1 VTAVRSNR
9 SIPEAQ
15 VIPELAYPD
24 VAAAAE
30 WLCKAFGFAQRLK
43 IANHRVQLTYGAGA
57 VIVVNGDG
65 ADAEAAARAAHSVLV
80 RVDDA
85 DAHYERARAAGAKI
99 ASPPTTYPFGERQ
112 YSAQDLYGHRW
123 TFSQSVADVDP
134 RDWGGSLVTD
144 AGAS

>member
-1 VTAVRSNR
+1 MRSNR
-9 SIPEAQ
+9 SIPPSQ

-24 VAAAAE
+24 VAAASD
-30 WLCKAFGFAQRLK
+30 WLCRVFGFSPRLK
-43 IANHRVQLTYGAGA
+43 IADHRVQLTYGNGA
-57 VIVVNGDG
+57 VIVVNGDDV
-65 ADAEAAARAAHSVLV
+65 DAEAAARATHSVLV

-99 ASPPTTYPFGERQ
+99 SSPPTTYPFGERQ
-112 YSAQDLYGHRW
+112 YSAHDLYGHRW

-134 RDWGGSLVTD
+134 RDWGGSLVAN

>member
-1 VTAVRSNR
+1 MQSNR
-9 SIPEAQ
+9 SIPPSQ

-24 VAAAAE
+24 VAAASA
-30 WLCKAFGFAQRLK
+30 WLCKAFGFTPRLE

-57 VIVVNGDG
+57 VIVVTGDDV
-65 ADAEAAARAAHSVLV
+65 DAEAAARATHSVLV
-80 RVDDA
+80 RVDSA
-85 DAHYERARAAGAKI
+85 DSHYERARAAGAKI

-134 RDWGGSLVTD
+134 RDWGGSLFAD
-144 AGAS
+144 ADAS

>member
-1 VTAVRSNR
+1 MRSNR
-9 SIPEAQ
+9 SIPPSQ

-24 VAAAAE
+24 VAAASD
-30 WLCKAFGFAQRLK
+30 WLCRAFGFSPRLK
-43 IANHRVQLTYGAGA
+43 IADHRVQLTYGNGA
-57 VIVVNGDG
+57 VILVNGDDV
-65 ADAEAAARAAHSVLV
+65 DAEAAARATHSVLV

-99 ASPPTTYPFGERQ
+99 SSPPTTYPFGERQ
-112 YSAQDLYGHRW
+112 YSAHDLYGHRW

-134 RDWGGSLVTD
+134 RDWGGSLVAN